1 MRLRQNLR
9 LTAAALSGIIK
20 TLSRSGQ
27 RANDR
32 MAARAGS
39 GCGRRR
45 MQESPSGMASASQ
58 ADSGGFD
65 SRFLLQTEDKGAS
78 CALSSC
84 PGFGRLRLSKLPRPH
99 IGKNTTATLLL
110 GLVGSIFIRETR
122 IADKGASCA
131 LSSCPGFG
139 RLCLSKFPRIGKD
152 AVGGPSFFIYFCPW
166 GLTGCPQPS
175 KIEGGGDYD
184 LCDGRYPSD
193 RP

>member
-1 MRLRQNLR
+1 MPHRSFSQLPQKKMRLRQNLR

-27 RANDR
+27 RANAR
-32 MAARAGS
+32 MAAHAGS
-39 GCGRRR
+39 GRGRWR

-84 PGFGRLRLSKLPRPH
+84 S
-99 IGKNTTATLLL
+99 
-110 GLVGSIFIRETR
+110 
-122 IADKGASCA
+122 
-131 LSSCPGFG
+131 GFG